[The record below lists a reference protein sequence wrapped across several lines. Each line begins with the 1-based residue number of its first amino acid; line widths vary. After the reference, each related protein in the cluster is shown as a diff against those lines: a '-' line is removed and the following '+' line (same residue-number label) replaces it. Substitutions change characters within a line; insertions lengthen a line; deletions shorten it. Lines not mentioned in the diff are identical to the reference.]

1 MYCGDET
8 VFFYTHVFSYIPVEL
23 PFLHRYG
30 FNCGSALLLDSPN
43 SGQIVAL
50 AGVNS
55 TLSAGFG
62 GLTALFANLWYLERY
77 TGEPF
82 FDLKYAMN
90 GALAGLVAITAGCGV
105 VEPWVSAL
113 FFDCVDHFCGR
124 CL

>member
-1 MYCGDET
+1 M
-8 VFFYTHVFSYIPVEL
+8 SYIHLSYILVSTPH
-23 PFLHRYG
+23 FHRYG

-55 TLSAGFG
+55 TLSGGFG

-90 GALAGLVAITAGCGV
+90 GALSGLVAITAGCGV
-105 VEPWVSAL
+105 VEPWVSL
-113 FFDCVDHFCGR
+113 YDSCITFQVFEIVSINVCEC
-124 CL
+124 